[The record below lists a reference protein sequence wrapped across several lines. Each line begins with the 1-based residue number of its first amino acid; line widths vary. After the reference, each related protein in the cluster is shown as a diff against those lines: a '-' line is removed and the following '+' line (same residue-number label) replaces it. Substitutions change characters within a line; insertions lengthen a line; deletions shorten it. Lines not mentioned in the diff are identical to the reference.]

1 MSKFVYAFVLLFLY
15 RYLRFIV
22 NTISSWYFRRFQS
35 VPLPGK
41 PTVLRDDVT
50 VIIPTVCGKD
60 TKCLEHT
67 LRSCLENRPYEII
80 IVTID
85 RVRDIIAKFAGS
97 IDASIKV
104 MSVPIRGKRIQVA
117 HALHGVKTSITILAD
132 DDVIW
137 PSEFLPQILAPLES
151 WGVGAVGTLQQIRRD
166 RNLGMFDR
174 IWEYLG
180 ACYIER
186 RNFEITAT
194 SNIDGGMSCLSGRT
208 AAFRTE
214 ILQDPKFISGYLN
227 ERWAGNTLNAD
238 DDNFVSRWLVSHQWA
253 IVIQAS
259 QEAVVETALETSSQ
273 FLSQCLR
280 WSRSNW
286 RSNFTST
293 IVERHIWKQQP
304 WSTYALHL
312 STPTCSLVTDP
323 LLVYLLLR
331 STISLDPST
340 RSWCMYALAAW
351 MLVAK
356 ITKLIPH
363 YQRCPGDIRY
373 FPVTLIFGYL
383 HGLQKYY
390 ALFTLHST
398 S

>member
-1 MSKFVYAFVLLFLY
+1 MSKFAYAFVLLF
-15 RYLRFIV
+15 
-22 NTISSWYFRRFQS
+22 
-35 VPLPGK
+35 
-41 PTVLRDDVT
+41 
-50 VIIPTVCGKD
+50 
-60 TKCLEHT
+60 CLG
-67 LRSCLENRPYEII
+67 NQPKEII

-85 RVRDIIAKFAGS
+85 SVREIISKFAES
-97 IDASIKV
+97 IDPSIKV

-117 HALHGVKTSITILAD
+117 HALYGVKTSITILAD

-137 PSEFLPQILAPLES
+137 PSGFLPHILAPLES
-151 WGVGAVGTLQQIRRD
+151 WKVGAVGTLQQIRRD
-166 RNLGMFDR
+166 ESLGTLGK

-180 ACYIER
+180 ACYIEH

-227 ERWAGNTLNAD
+227 EKWAGNTLNAD

-253 IVIQAS
+253 IVVQAS
-259 QEAVVETALETSSQ
+259 QEAVVETTLETSSD

-286 RSNFTST
+286 RSNYTST
-293 IVERHIWKQQP
+293 ICERHVWKQQP

-323 LLVYLLLR
+323 LLVYLLVR
-331 STISLDPST
+331 ATASLDNHT
-340 RSWCMYALAAW
+340 RLLCMYALAAW
-351 MLVAK
+351 MLTAK
-356 ITKLIPH
+356 FTKLIPH
-363 YQRCPGDIRY
+363 YHRCPGDICY

-383 HGLQKYY
+383 HGLIKYY

-398 S
+398 SWGNRGAEDAPITQ

>member
-1 MSKFVYAFVLLFLY
+1 M
-15 RYLRFIV
+15 
-22 NTISSWYFRRFQS
+22 
-35 VPLPGK
+35 
-41 PTVLRDDVT
+41 
-50 VIIPTVCGKD
+50 IIPTICGKD
-60 TKCLEHT
+60 TRCLQHT
-67 LRSCLENRPYEII
+67 LRSCLDNKPHEII

-85 RVRDIIAKFAGS
+85 RDRDIISKFAES

-137 PSEFLPQILAPLES
+137 PSEFLPHVLAPLES
-151 WGVGAVGTLQQIRRD
+151 WEVGAVGTLQQIRRD
-166 RNLGMFDR
+166 RNLGMFGR

-227 ERWAGNTLNAD
+227 EQWAGNTLNAD
-238 DDNFVSRWLVSHQWA
+238 DDNLVSRWLVSHQWA

-259 QEAVVETALETSSQ
+259 QEAVVETTLETSSQ

-293 IVERHIWKQQP
+293 IVERHIWKYVP
-304 WSTYALHL
+304 E
-312 STPTCSLVTDP
+312 
-323 LLVYLLLR
+323 LLL
-331 STISLDPST
+331 
-340 RSWCMYALAAW
+340 
-351 MLVAK
+351 
-356 ITKLIPH
+356 
-363 YQRCPGDIRY
+363 
-373 FPVTLIFGYL
+373 
-383 HGLQKYY
+383 
-390 ALFTLHST
+390 
-398 S
+398 